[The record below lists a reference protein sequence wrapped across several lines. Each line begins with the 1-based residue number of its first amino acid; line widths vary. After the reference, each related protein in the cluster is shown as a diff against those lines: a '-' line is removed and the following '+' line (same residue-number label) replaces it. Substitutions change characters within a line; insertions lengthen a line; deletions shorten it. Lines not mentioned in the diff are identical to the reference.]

1 MTDVSPRDAEPPPE
15 PPDQRTWATWREAL
29 GVVLCRS
36 NLCATTIVAAIV
48 GTMLLLINQLDVLL
62 EGRIGGVLLVKAVL
76 TYMVPF
82 LVSNYGVLVATRR
95 RPGVSDR
102 WQP

>member
-1 MTDVSPRDAEPPPE
+1 MTDVASGAAEPPAE
-15 PPDQRTWATWREAL
+15 PPNQRTWVTWREAR

-36 NLCATTIVAAIV
+36 NLCATTVIAAIV

-62 EGRIGGVLLVKAVL
+62 QGHIGAVLLVKAVL
-76 TYMVPF
+76 TYLIPF

-102 WQP
+102 WRR